1 MGCNFFGGIME
12 KKQYT
17 VSKEQV
23 STLLELI
30 RTKRVA
36 IPEIQRP
43 FVWQTTQVR
52 DLIDS
57 LYRSY
62 PVGYII
68 IWKNSETRLKSA
80 TETNTPDVIIDG
92 QQRITSLQ
100 AALLGELVLNNN
112 YKKVPIRIA
121 FNPVDEKFETCTP
134 AIKKNTLWIP
144 DISVL
149 FNGTKNA
156 LELFREYIQN
166 NSDKGL
172 NENIIFNN
180 ISSLAN
186 IASSEIG
193 TIKLDEDLDIEIV
206 AEIFKRIN
214 SKGTALDQYDFVM
227 SKIASKEAYDGVNI
241 RKTIDYFCHLAKNKD
256 DFNVLKQ
263 DTDFSETNAFKTLS
277 WVAKASIDVYSPSY
291 KDIIRVTFT
300 HKFGRG
306 KLNDLVMLLSGRNF
320 EKKTWD
326 EEISQTS
333 FRLFQEGVDNV
344 INQTN
349 FERFT
354 MILQSLGF
362 IDSTLLPAY
371 MAVDFSYG
379 LYLYL
384 KAIGKEEV
392 FAEKYVQ
399 KWLIMSVLTERYSS
413 SPETKIDEDIRKI
426 REKGIDACLQEAEQ
440 SYLSTNYWDFALP
453 GNLDTARASS
463 SLPKLYWA
471 VLCKDKTRGFLSKDR
486 TVYDM
491 IRRRGDIHHLYP
503 KAYLKRNNCKQVTY
517 NQFANF
523 VYMETPLNIKIRDR
537 EPIVY
542 LKEIIDHLG
551 TEEMRFSGI
560 QDIED
565 LKNNLRECDIP
576 EIILEGTADN
586 YNEFLKERRKLMA
599 AHIRRY
605 WESL

>member
-1 MGCNFFGGIME
+1 MS
-12 KKQYT
+12 KKQYI

-68 IWKNSETRLKSA
+68 IWKNSEARLKTA
-80 TETNTPDVIIDG
+80 TEINTPDVIIDG

-100 AALLGELVLNNN
+100 AALLGEQVLNSN
-112 YKKVPIRIA
+112 YKKVPIKIS
-121 FNPVDEKFETCTP
+121 FNPIEEKFETCTP
-134 AIKKNTLWIP
+134 AIEKNTLWIP

-149 FNGTKNA
+149 FNGKKNA
-156 LELFREYIQN
+156 LVLFREYMQN
-166 NSDKGL
+166 NDDKVL
-172 NENIIFNN
+172 DEDMIFNN
-180 ISSLAN
+180 INSLAS
-186 IASSEIG
+186 ISSSEIG
-193 TIKLDEDLDIEIV
+193 TITLDEGLDIEIV

-214 SKGTALDQYDFVM
+214 SKGTPLDQYDFVM
-227 SKIASKEAYDGVNI
+227 SKIASKEAYNGVNI
-241 RKTIDYFCHLAKNKD
+241 RKSIDYFCHLAKNKD
-256 DFNVLKQ
+256 DYPLLQQ
-263 DTDFSETNAFKTLS
+263 DSEFSETDDFKRLS
-277 WVAKASIDVYSPSY
+277 WIANTNLDVYSPSY
-291 KDIIRVTFT
+291 KDIIRVAFT

-320 EKKTWD
+320 EKKTW
-326 EEISQTS
+326 EENISKSS
-333 FRLFQEGVDNV
+333 FQLFHDGVDNV
-344 INQTN
+344 INKTN

-362 IDSTLLPAY
+362 IDNSLLPALTT
-371 MAVDFSYG
+371 VDFAYG

-384 KAIGKEEV
+384 KSIQKEEV

-399 KWLIMSVLTERYSS
+399 KWLIMSILTERYSS

-426 REKGIDACLQEAEQ
+426 REKGIETCLQEAEQ
-440 SYLSTNYWDFALP
+440 SYLSSNYWEYALP

-503 KAYLKRNNCKQVTY
+503 RAYLKRNNYKQTAY

-523 VYMETPLNIKIRDR
+523 VYLETPLNIKIGDK
-537 EPIVY
+537 EPVVY
-542 LKEIIDHLG
+542 LQEIIDHLG
-551 TEEMRFSGI
+551 TDDMRLSGI
-560 QDIED
+560 TTMED
-565 LKNNLRECDIP
+565 LKNNLKECDIP
-576 EIILEGTADN
+576 EMILEGTIDN
-586 YNEFLKERRKLMA
+586 YDEFLKERRKLMA
-599 AHIRRY
+599 AHIKRY

>member
-1 MGCNFFGGIME
+1 MS
-12 KKQYT
+12 KKQYI

-68 IWKNSETRLKSA
+68 IWKNSEARLKTA
-80 TETNTPDVIIDG
+80 TEINTPDVIIDG

-100 AALLGELVLNNN
+100 AALLGEQVLNSN
-112 YKKVPIRIA
+112 YKKVPIKIS
-121 FNPVDEKFETCTP
+121 FNPIEEKFETCTP
-134 AIKKNTLWIP
+134 AIEKNTLWIP

-149 FNGTKNA
+149 FNGKKNA
-156 LELFREYIQN
+156 LVLFREYMQN
-166 NSDKGL
+166 NDDKVL
-172 NENIIFNN
+172 DEDMIFNN
-180 ISSLAN
+180 INSLAS
-186 IASSEIG
+186 ISSSEIG
-193 TIKLDEDLDIEIV
+193 TITLDEGLDIEIV

-214 SKGTALDQYDFVM
+214 SKGTPLDQYDFVM
-227 SKIASKEAYDGVNI
+227 SKIASKEAYNGVNI
-241 RKTIDYFCHLAKNKD
+241 RKSIDYFCHLAKNKD
-256 DFNVLKQ
+256 DYPLLQQ
-263 DTDFSETNAFKTLS
+263 DSEFSETDDFKRLS
-277 WVAKASIDVYSPSY
+277 WIANTNLDVYSPSY
-291 KDIIRVTFT
+291 KDIIRVAFT

-320 EKKTWD
+320 EKKTW
-326 EEISQTS
+326 EENISKSS
-333 FRLFQEGVDNV
+333 FQLFHDGVDNV
-344 INQTN
+344 INKTN
-349 FERFT
+349 FVRFT

-362 IDSTLLPAY
+362 IDNSLLPALTT
-371 MAVDFSYG
+371 VDFAYG

-384 KAIGKEEV
+384 KSIQKEEV

-399 KWLIMSVLTERYSS
+399 KWLIMSILTERYSS

-426 REKGIDACLQEAEQ
+426 REKGIETCLQEAEQ
-440 SYLSTNYWDFALP
+440 SYLSSNYWEYALP

-503 KAYLKRNNCKQVTY
+503 RAYLKRNNYKQTAY

-523 VYMETPLNIKIRDR
+523 VYLETPLNIKIGDK
-537 EPIVY
+537 EPVVY
-542 LKEIIDHLG
+542 LQEIIDHLG
-551 TEEMRFSGI
+551 TDDMRLSGI
-560 QDIED
+560 TTMED
-565 LKNNLRECDIP
+565 LKNNLKECDIP
-576 EIILEGTADN
+576 EMILEGTIDN
-586 YNEFLKERRKLMA
+586 YDEFLKERRKLMA
-599 AHIRRY
+599 AHIKRY

>member
-1 MGCNFFGGIME
+1 MP
-12 KKQYT
+12 KKQYI

-68 IWKNSETRLKSA
+68 IWKNSEARLKSA
-80 TETNTPDVIIDG
+80 AETSTPDVIIDG

-100 AALLGELVLNNN
+100 AALLGELVLNSN
-112 YKKVPIRIA
+112 YKKVPIKIA
-121 FNPVDEKFETCTP
+121 FNPVEEKFETCTP
-134 AIKKNTLWIP
+134 AIEKNTLWIP

-156 LELFREYIQN
+156 LVLFREYMKN
-166 NSDKGL
+166 NADKGL
-172 NENIIFNN
+172 DEDVIFDNIN
-180 ISSLAN
+180 SLAS
-186 IASSEIG
+186 ISSSEIG
-193 TIKLDEDLDIEIV
+193 TITLDEGLDIEIV

-241 RKTIDYFCHLAKNKD
+241 RKTIDYFCHLVKNRD
-256 DFNVLKQ
+256 DFNILKQ
-263 DTDFSETNAFKTLS
+263 DTDFSETNAFKALS

-291 KDIIRVTFT
+291 KDIIRVAFT

-326 EEISQTS
+326 EEISQSS
-333 FRLFQEGVDNV
+333 FKLFQDGVNNV

-362 IDSTLLPAY
+362 IDSTLLPANT
-371 MAVDFSYG
+371 AVDFAYG

-426 REKGIDACLQEAEQ
+426 REKGIETCLQEAEQ

-503 KAYLKRNNCKQVTY
+503 RAYLKRNNYKQVAY

-523 VYMETPLNIKIRDR
+523 VYLETPLNIKIGER

-551 TEEMRFSGI
+551 TEEMRLSGI
-560 QDIED
+560 KTLED
-565 LKNNLRECDIP
+565 LKSNLRECDIP
-576 EIILEGTADN
+576 EMILEGTVDN
-586 YNEFLKERRKLMA
+586 YDEFLKERRKLMA
-599 AHIRRY
+599 AHIKRY